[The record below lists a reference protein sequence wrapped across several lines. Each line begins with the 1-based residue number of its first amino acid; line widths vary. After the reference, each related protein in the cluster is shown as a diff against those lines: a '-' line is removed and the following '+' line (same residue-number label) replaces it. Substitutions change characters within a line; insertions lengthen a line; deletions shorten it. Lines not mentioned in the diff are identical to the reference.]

1 MEEAS
6 QSTKELDEDH
16 IRHRAY
22 MLWLEDGQPDGKAEE
37 HCHQAR
43 AVTEAERDKSAPA
56 AKPIRKRK

>member
-1 MEEAS
+1 MEEKS
-6 QSTKELDEDH
+6 QPTKEVDEDH

-37 HCHQAR
+37 HWHQAR
-43 AVTEAERDKSAPA
+43 AVTEEECDMSTRT